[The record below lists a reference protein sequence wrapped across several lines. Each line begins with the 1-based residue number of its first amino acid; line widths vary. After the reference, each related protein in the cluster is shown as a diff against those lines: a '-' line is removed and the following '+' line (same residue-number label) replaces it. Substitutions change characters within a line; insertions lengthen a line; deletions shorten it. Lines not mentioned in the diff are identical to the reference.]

1 MFDSGLVSWP
11 GHVVKK
17 KKRMFVSGLVSEP
30 VVNVFDSGLVSGPGH
45 VVKKMFDS
53 GLVSLAWTCSTGLV
67 SGPVVNVFDSG
78 LVSGPGHVVKKILFL
93 A

>member
-1 MFDSGLVSWP
+1 M
-11 GHVVKK
+11 
-17 KKRMFVSGLVSEP
+17 
-30 VVNVFDSGLVSGPGH
+30 SGPGH

-67 SGPVVNVFDSG
+67 SGRVVNVFDSG